1 MKCFQQLNR
10 LKYLRREEG
19 LHVPD
24 GDAPRGAVGP
34 DAARGEPGAVGVDV
48 EGEDGPVLGGDPVR
62 LQDLH
67 LEGGLQHSLHFTIAK
82 SSFRKKI

>member
-1 MKCFQQLNR
+1 MILKCFQQLNR
-10 LKYLRREEG
+10 LSYLRREER

-34 DAARGEPGAVGVDV
+34 DPARGEPRPVGVDV

-67 LEGGLQHSLHFTIAK
+67 LGGRSMVTSLHD
-82 SSFRKKI
+82 S